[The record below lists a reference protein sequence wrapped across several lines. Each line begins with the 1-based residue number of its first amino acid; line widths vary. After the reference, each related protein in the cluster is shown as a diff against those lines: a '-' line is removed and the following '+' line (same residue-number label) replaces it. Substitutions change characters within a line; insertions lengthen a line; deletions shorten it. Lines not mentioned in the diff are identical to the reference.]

1 MLIKEKTFSSCN
13 ADVICTSDTLPMDPV
28 CGTDGRTYNSKC
40 EVKRV
45 ECLGSPVQVKHQG
58 PCSDEDVG
66 FEEKGRCLLERAFQ
80 NNLAASKNV
89 TTLFI
94 PECEPDGSFSS
105 VQCHKSTGY
114 CWCVTTAGKPI
125 PGTSTQFKKPMCLAQ
140 GKVGRRSS
148 KNGQGQKRREC
159 STANRSI
166 FTNNL
171 IKLFQMQYEREE
183 HAKERHFS
191 DVSVI
196 NQPARKIIDW
206 KFNRLD
212 LNRDG
217 KISAQ
222 EMRNLRRMVHSAII
236 QPTSCADR
244 FPKYC
249 DLDHDRKISRS
260 EWAVCMGV
268 DINRISLNVIR
279 VAFRLLLTLNKNKQ
293 HGLMMM
299 MDERETIS
307 SPVNGLQAASLWAS
321 SNAAAG
327 NGFGLREKSSQNAIA
342 DTQEEEKTDCKSQRQ
357 KALEDH
363 KKTPTS
369 GIYIPVCKGE
379 NDRLFQQV
387 QCHKLTGFCWCAEP
401 ESGKP
406 IPNTSARNA
415 RPVCDQNEKT
425 ALKIRGCNSK
435 KLHRFL
441 QRLFGT
447 LESSM
452 IASGFS
458 EFSEEMSRRE
468 MALRWKFI
476 DLDRNKNGKLEKQE
490 WKHYRIV
497 LKQWKGLRKCG
508 RNFFRS
514 CDGNSDSHLTLK
526 EWISCTLGLYESR
539 KTTAASSRGPNPF
552 IHVLDPNQ

>member
-1 MLIKEKTFSSCN
+1 MLIKKTSSSCN

-40 EVKRV
+40 EVKRA

-58 PCSDEDVG
+58 PCS
-66 FEEKGRCLLERAFQ
+66 EKGRCLLERAFQ
-80 NNLAASKNV
+80 NNLAASKNI

-105 VQCHKSTGY
+105 VQVRIHSAPHFNSMPQVNRILLVRDNGGQADPRNFDAIQKTHVPCARKGRSAIFQKST
-114 CWCVTTAGKPI
+114 KP
-125 PGTSTQFKKPMCLAQ
+125 KK
-140 GKVGRRSS
+140 K
-148 KNGQGQKRREC
+148 

-183 HAKERHFS
+183 HAKEPHFS

-196 NQPARKIIDW
+196 TQPARKIIDW

-222 EMRNLRRMVHSAII
+222 EMRNLRRMVHSVI

-279 VAFRLLLTLNKNKQ
+279 
-293 HGLMMM
+293 
-299 MDERETIS
+299 
-307 SPVNGLQAASLWAS
+307 GLQAASLWAS

-327 NGFGLREKSSQNAIA
+327 GGFGLREKSQQNAIA
-342 DTQEEEKTDCKSQRQ
+342 DTQEEDCKSQRQ

-369 GIYIPVCKGE
+369 GIYIPVCTGE

-406 IPNTSARNA
+406 IPNTSAKNA
-415 RPVCDQNEKT
+415 RPVCNQKEKT
-425 ALKIRGCNSK
+425 ALQIRGCNPT

-476 DLDRNKNGKLEKQE
+476 DLDRNKNGKLEKKE
-490 WKHYRIV
+490 WKHYRMV

-514 CDGNSDSHLTLK
+514 CDGNSDSHLTMK
-526 EWISCTLGLYESR
+526 EWISCTLRLHESR
-539 KTTAASSRGPNPF
+539 TTAASSRGPNPF

>member
-1 MLIKEKTFSSCN
+1 
-13 ADVICTSDTLPMDPV
+13 MDPV

-40 EVKRV
+40 EVKRA

-58 PCSDEDVG
+58 PCS
-66 FEEKGRCLLERAFQ
+66 EKGRCLLERAFQ
-80 NNLAASKNV
+80 NNLAASKNI

-105 VQCHKSTGY
+105 VQVRIHSAPHFNSSEHIFSATSQPD
-114 CWCVTTAGKPI
+114 TA
-125 PGTSTQFKKPMCLAQ
+125 

-148 KNGQGQKRREC
+148 KNRQSQKRREC

-183 HAKERHFS
+183 HAKEPHFS

-196 NQPARKIIDW
+196 TQPARKIIDW

-222 EMRNLRRMVHSAII
+222 EMRNLRRMVHSVI

-268 DINRISLNVIR
+268 DINM
-279 VAFRLLLTLNKNKQ
+279 AFRLLLTLNKNKQ
-293 HGLMMM
+293 QHGLMMM
-299 MDERETIS
+299 MDERDTIS

-327 NGFGLREKSSQNAIA
+327 GGFGLREKSQQNAIA

-369 GIYIPVCKGE
+369 GIYIPVCTGE

-406 IPNTSARNA
+406 IPNTSAKNA
-415 RPVCDQNEKT
+415 RPVCDQKEKT
-425 ALKIRGCNSK
+425 ALKIRGCNPT

-441 QRLFGT
+441 QRLLGT

-458 EFSEEMSRRE
+458 EFSEEISRRE

-476 DLDRNKNGKLEKQE
+476 DLDRNKNGKLEKKE
-490 WKHYRIV
+490 WKHYRMV

-514 CDGNSDSHLTLK
+514 CDGNSDSHLTMK
-526 EWISCTLGLYESR
+526 EWISCTLRLHESR
-539 KTTAASSRGPNPF
+539 TTAASSRGPNPF

>member
-1 MLIKEKTFSSCN
+1 MLIKEKTSSSCN

-58 PCSDEDVG
+58 PCS
-66 FEEKGRCLLERAFQ
+66 EKGRCLLERAFQ

-279 VAFRLLLTLNKNKQ
+279 
-293 HGLMMM
+293 
-299 MDERETIS
+299 
-307 SPVNGLQAASLWAS
+307 GLQAASLWAS

-363 KKTPTS
+363 KRTPTS

-406 IPNTSARNA
+406 IPNTSAKNA
-415 RPVCDQNEKT
+415 RPVCDQKEKT

-490 WKHYRIV
+490 WKHYRMV

-539 KTTAASSRGPNPF
+539 TTTAASSRGPNPF